1 MRHLQSRRGGAV
13 CLAVAASLLV
23 GAPGAS
29 ARPSVN
35 GPSATAAKRVPVLGS
50 KSFAGPPGVGW
61 GTYAPREIF
70 NGGDPS
76 GMVTAITWTGWG
88 SPTAIGYGKSFIF
101 KPAGGYYPG
110 AVKVELRASVL
121 GHCTAAGPRGVR
133 ASGGARAVSSGRA
146 PGQVVLVERGE
157 DALPFRVLSAG
168 AGGEGRGCH
177 RRGRSCVPLKPR
189 CRCPERAR
197 WPR

>member
-121 GHCTAAGPRGVR
+121 GHCTAAGPRAYEHLAVR
-133 ASGGARAVSSGRA
+133 EPSRPGGPLGKWSWWSGAKT
-146 PGQVVLVERGE
+146 L
-157 DALPFRVLSAG
+157 
-168 AGGEGRGCH
+168 CH
-177 RRGRSCVPLKPR
+177 FGF
-189 CRCPERAR
+189 
-197 WPR
+197 